1 MISITKVLIKHAL
14 KIISL
19 LIAFSIAINAQ
30 AEKAPFHPVIKY
42 DNATFSGKIDGFK
55 LDAQSFNPINLSFY
69 SVLTGDF
76 KEYKIPVNSDGTFC
90 MKIPVESITLC
101 SISSDYYSGISCLIP
116 GEGSELSIFYDKDQK
131 KRVEFNNSI
140 GFSWEDANAILDWPF
155 ELPIVGDEMITPE
168 VFRQK
173 MLDGMKDIIKAI
185 NTNDKLNP
193 LVKHNVVAG
202 AQFLVIF
209 HGLLKYN
216 EYALKAYKAHD
227 NTDASKDEFRPQI
240 PDASYYSFLKSF
252 NLNDPI
258 LLTGA
263 FYPLILKQIMGIE
276 ALAIPDIGNQPVD
289 LWIDKVKQIMKDK
302 LGLENGTVYDI
313 MACYSYVKQLNSLN
327 PLNEV
332 QKQNIR
338 NYFSNKSFEEVLF
351 AKNDKIVEEARTKNK
366 TNIYKL
372 NGASEQ
378 LMDSVIAKYKGKVV
392 FVDFWA
398 TWCGPCLKALHESE
412 SVRKE
417 LENKEVVFL
426 YFTDTSSP
434 KSLWEQKVYET
445 SGEQYYVSLKAMDY
459 IKKKY
464 NFTGIPHY
472 LIFDKNGQ
480 LKYNH
485 SEFMGNDT
493 MRKWIEESL

>member
-1 MISITKVLIKHAL
+1 
-14 KIISL
+14 
-19 LIAFSIAINAQ
+19 
-30 AEKAPFHPVIKY
+30 
-42 DNATFSGKIDGFK
+42 
-55 LDAQSFNPINLSFY
+55 
-69 SVLTGDF
+69 
-76 KEYKIPVNSDGTFC
+76 
-90 MKIPVESITLC
+90 
-101 SISSDYYSGISCLIP
+101 
-116 GEGSELSIFYDKDQK
+116 
-131 KRVEFNNSI
+131 
-140 GFSWEDANAILDWPF
+140 
-155 ELPIVGDEMITPE
+155 
-168 VFRQK
+168 
-173 MLDGMKDIIKAI
+173 
-185 NTNDKLNP
+185 
-193 LVKHNVVAG
+193 
-202 AQFLVIF
+202 
-209 HGLLKYN
+209 
-216 EYALKAYKAHD
+216 
-227 NTDASKDEFRPQI
+227 
-240 PDASYYSFLKSF
+240 
-252 NLNDPI
+252 
-258 LLTGA
+258 
-263 FYPLILKQIMGIE
+263 
-276 ALAIPDIGNQPVD
+276 
-289 LWIDKVKQIMKDK
+289 
-302 LGLENGTVYDI
+302 
-313 MACYSYVKQLNSLN
+313 
-327 PLNEV
+327 
-332 QKQNIR
+332 
-338 NYFSNKSFEEVLF
+338 LF

-372 NGASEQ
+372 TGASEQ